1 MTFPISLVSRPDL
14 ATLVASYTITER
26 PLVSWMPGKCIPD
39 ISRCSGISAIEVG
52 CLNFISGRRI
62 LILETG
68 NRDRYPTWEHAANV
82 AASILGT
89 LPQIEEFENYI
100 PRLVGI

>member
-39 ISRCSGISAIEVG
+39 ISRCSGISDIEVG
-52 CLNFISGRRI
+52 CLNSSSFLAPMILLSLSGIDSSSLSMCGIDSWDCDMI
-62 LILETG
+62 LVCFSVRFGPSHSHL
-68 NRDRYPTWEHAANV
+68 A
-82 AASILGT
+82 
-89 LPQIEEFENYI
+89 
-100 PRLVGI
+100 